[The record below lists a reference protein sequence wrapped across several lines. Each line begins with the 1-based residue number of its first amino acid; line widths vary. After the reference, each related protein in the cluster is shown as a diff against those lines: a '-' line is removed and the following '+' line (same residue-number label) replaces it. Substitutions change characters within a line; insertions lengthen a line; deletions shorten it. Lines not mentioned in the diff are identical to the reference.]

1 VPLTPADGDTVFG
14 SVHALVTNN
23 ATDNDG
29 DALTYDFVVYSD
41 SLLTKYVEVATGVS
55 QGSPYTSHFTTANY
69 QNGKPYWWRVRACD
83 GTVWTNWSPGQEF
96 WHMEIALDAEDA
108 PTLVSPQPDAEEI
121 ESQPLFTVSWSGS
134 SDSTIVYFEI
144 ATDTDFKNVVDAGS
158 TLGHKRQASWQATRA
173 LENGRTYYWRARR
186 ENAGFS
192 DAAKFTVTT
201 PVFVSP
207 NPFSYYDGSLVF
219 HNLPEGAVVD
229 IFTASGDRVAS
240 LQPTGSQY
248 EWKVLNSSGE
258 KLGPG
263 VYLYYVRVNDNIIKD
278 KFVVVR

>member
-1 VPLTPADGDTVFG
+1 
-14 SVHALVTNN
+14 
-23 ATDNDG
+23 
-29 DALTYDFVVYSD
+29 
-41 SLLTKYVEVATGVS
+41 
-55 QGSPYTSHFTTANY
+55 
-69 QNGKPYWWRVRACD
+69 
-83 GTVWTNWSPGQEF
+83 
-96 WHMEIALDAEDA
+96 M
-108 PTLVSPQPDAEEI
+108 
-121 ESQPLFTVSWSGS
+121 
-134 SDSTIVYFEI
+134 
-144 ATDTDFKNVVDAGS
+144 
-158 TLGHKRQASWQATRA
+158 
-173 LENGRTYYWRARR
+173 
-186 ENAGFS
+186 
-192 DAAKFTVTT
+192 
-201 PVFVSP
+201 FVSP